1 MTTTS
6 IKVGTVPNLEITP
19 ESLVLHFHEEGTV
32 IPLSQIGSYHLN
44 WHLHD
49 PIFARKW
56 WFLVLTVKLKS
67 GEEECGPVAF
77 VKFNY
82 LSDRQDLQRKIETR
96 IAQAINT
103 ALSRTG
109 FIARDRTFI
118 SKNQQLERTN
128 RCKK

>member
-6 IKVGTVPNLEITP
+6 IKVGTAPNLEITP
-19 ESLVLHFHEEGTV
+19 ESRVLHFHEESTV
-32 IPLSQIGSYHLN
+32 IPLSQISSYHLN

-49 PIFARKW
+49 PMFARKW

-82 LSDRQDLQRKIETR
+82 LSDRQDLQRKTRLFRLVQVVVTFSRGQTERRR
-96 IAQAINT
+96 IA
-103 ALSRTG
+103 
-109 FIARDRTFI
+109 
-118 SKNQQLERTN
+118 
-128 RCKK
+128 